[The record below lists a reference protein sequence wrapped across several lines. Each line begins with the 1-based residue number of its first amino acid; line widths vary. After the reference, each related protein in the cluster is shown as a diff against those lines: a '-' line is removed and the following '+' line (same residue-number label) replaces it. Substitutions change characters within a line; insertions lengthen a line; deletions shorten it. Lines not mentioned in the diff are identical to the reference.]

1 MTNALARTCAAAML
15 VLAAG
20 IPSHAEDYQCEDD
33 AGCTARINEDGEL
46 QDVVFRKGDLVSTE
60 AGWVVSPD
68 DGWVKVR
75 TKAGFRGESHGQA
88 NGR

>member
-1 MTNALARTCAAAML
+1 MTNAMARSIATALL

-20 IPSHAEDYQCEDD
+20 IPSHAEEYQCNSD

-60 AGWVVSPD
+60 AGWVVSTD

-75 TKAGFRGESHGQA
+75 TKARARDESSGQ
-88 NGR
+88 GSR